1 MTTRDKDSAA
11 AIASKL
17 INHTN
22 RHLFLTGKA
31 GTGKTTFLKY
41 ISEYTHK
48 NSIVAAPTGIAAINA
63 GGVTLHSLFQL
74 PFGSFIPSNDR
85 IKEDNITTQIN
96 TPQSLIKGLQMNS
109 SKRNMLKELEL
120 LIIDEVSMVRA
131 DLLDA
136 VDIVL
141 RHIKRQK
148 NRSFGGVQLLLIGD
162 LFQLPPVVKEDEW
175 KYLNPYYPGIYF
187 FNAKALQQNKPL
199 HIELKEIYRQ
209 SDQLFISLLNNLRD
223 NSLTKEDIEVLNSH
237 YKPLFKPKKNDG
249 YIYLTTHNRKADE
262 INRQS
267 LKELPGKT
275 YYYDAEIDGDFSEY
289 LFPVENRLELKKEAQ
304 VMFIKNDYSG
314 EQRYFNG
321 KIGIVSDLSPDWIE
335 VSFNDGTPSAIVEHY
350 VWENKKYKLNKETNE
365 IEENIKGTFSHYPIK
380 LAWAITVHKSQG
392 LTFEKAIIDVSR
404 AFAPGQIYVALS
416 RLVSLDGLVLT
427 GRIPLSVLEQDRAL
441 TGFLKSKESPDVLK
455 KVLKEG
461 TDNFIADT
469 VLKAFN
475 FNSLCNSFS
484 YHVENYKKDD
494 KRSMKHQYKNWAG
507 ELQTDLIPVKE
518 VADNFSGQLS
528 QIIGTRYP
536 GYLSVLNNR
545 VKAAKDYFEP
555 LLKGFSER
563 IFNQI
568 NRLRKQKRIK
578 TYLNELRDIELLFFK
593 QLQSIYK
600 SEALINSAIHDTE
613 LLKENL
619 LNSSLYKERKS
630 LIQGKSIS
638 TLKKNNTKNFRRA
651 QKMNK
656 KEKGPD
662 TKEISYNLFQKGKTI
677 EEIAAER
684 SFAVTTIE
692 GHLAHYVAKGL
703 IDISLFVDEGKV
715 KRVIEASEKLETTN
729 FRPIKE
735 YLGNEFTYGDLRFAM
750 ASYAWQQS
758 IRSEESGER

>member
-1 MTTRDKDSAA
+1 MTIRDKDSEA
-11 AIASKL
+11 AIASKF
-17 INHTN
+17 INQTN

-74 PFGSFIPSNDR
+74 PFGSFIPSNDQ

-96 TPQSLIKGLQMNS
+96 TPQSLIKDLQMNS
-109 SKRNMLKELEL
+109 SKRKMLKELEL

-136 VDIVL
+136 IDIVL

-162 LFQLPPVVKEDEW
+162 LLQLPPVVKEEEW
-175 KYLNPYYPGIYF
+175 NYLNPYYPGIYF

-199 HIELKEIYRQ
+199 HIELNKIYRQ

-223 NSLTKEDIEVLNSH
+223 NSLTKEDIELLNKH
-237 YKPLFKPKKNDG
+237 YKPSFIPKRDDG
-249 YIYLTTHNRKADE
+249 YIFLTTHNRKADE

-289 LFPVENRLELKKEAQ
+289 LYPVEFRLELKKGAQ

-321 KIGIVSDLSPDWIE
+321 KIGVISYLSPDRIE
-335 VSFNDGTPSAIVEHY
+335 VSFNDGTPAATVEHY
-350 VWENKKYKLNKETNE
+350 IWENKKFRLNKETNA
-365 IEENIKGTFSHYPIK
+365 IEENIKGAFSHYPIK

-392 LTFEKAIIDVSR
+392 LTFKKAIIDVSR

-427 GRIPLSVLEQDRAL
+427 GRIPLSVLEQDGAL
-441 TGFLKSKESPDVLK
+441 TGFLKSKESPEVLEKVLK
-455 KVLKEG
+455 KE
-461 TDNFIADT
+461 THHFIADT

-475 FNSLCNSFS
+475 FNSLCNLFK
-484 YHVENYKKDD
+484 YHVESYNKDD
-494 KRSMKHQYKNWAG
+494 KKSIKQQYKNWAG

-518 VADNFSGQLS
+518 VADKFSGQLD
-528 QIIGTRYP
+528 QIIGTQYS
-536 GYLSVLNNR
+536 GYLLVLDDR
-545 VKAAKDYFEP
+545 VKAAKTYFEP
-555 LLKGFSER
+555 LLKKFSER
-563 IFNQI
+563 IFSQI
-568 NRLRKQKRIK
+568 NRLKKQKRIK
-578 TYLNELRDIELLFFK
+578 TYLNELRDTELLFFK
-593 QLQSIYK
+593 QLQAIYK
-600 SEALINSAIHDTE
+600 SEALINSAINDTE

-619 LNSSLYKERKS
+619 LNSTLYKERKS
-630 LIQGKSIS
+630 MIREKSVS
-638 TLKKNNTKNFRRA
+638 TLKKNNTKNYRRA
-651 QKMNK
+651 QKKSKN
-656 KEKGPD
+656 EIEPN

-677 EEIAAER
+677 KEIAAER
-684 SFAVTTIE
+684 SLALTTIE
-692 GHLAHYVAKGL
+692 GHLARYVAKGL
-703 IDISLFVDEGKV
+703 IDISRFVDESKV
-715 KRVIEASEKLETTN
+715 KQVIEASQKLETKN
-729 FRPIKE
+729 LGPIKK
-735 YLGNEFTYGDLRFAM
+735 YLGDEFTYGDLRFAM
-750 ASYAWQQS
+750 ASYHRDQ
-758 IRSEESGER
+758 ES

>member
-1 MTTRDKDSAA
+1 MTIRDKDSDA
-11 AIASKL
+11 AIASKI
-17 INHTN
+17 INQTN

-41 ISEYTHK
+41 ISENTHK

-74 PFGSFIPSNDR
+74 PFGLFIPSNDR

-96 TPQSLIKGLQMNS
+96 TPQSLIKDLKMNS
-109 SKRNMLKELEL
+109 SKRKMLKELEL

-136 VDIVL
+136 IDTVL

-162 LFQLPPVVKEDEW
+162 LLQLPPVVKEEEW
-175 KYLNPYYPGIYF
+175 NYLNPYYPGIYF
-187 FNAKALQQNKPL
+187 FNAKALLQNKPL
-199 HIELKEIYRQ
+199 HIELNKIYRQ
-209 SDQLFISLLNNLRD
+209 SDKIFISLLNNLRD
-223 NSLTKEDIEVLNSH
+223 NSLTKKDIELLNRH
-237 YKPLFKPKKNDG
+237 YQPSFKPKRDDG
-249 YIYLTTHNRKADE
+249 YIFLTTHNRKADE

-267 LKELPGKT
+267 LKELQGKT

-289 LFPVENRLELKKEAQ
+289 LFPVEFKLELKKGAQ

-321 KIGIVSDLSPDWIE
+321 KIGMVSYLSSDMIE
-335 VSFNDGTPSAIVEHY
+335 VSFNDGTPPAAVEHY
-350 VWENKKYKLNKETNE
+350 IWENKKFSLNKGTNE
-365 IEENIKGTFSHYPIK
+365 IEENIKGTFSHYPLK

-392 LTFEKAIIDVSR
+392 LTFKKAIIDVSR

-427 GRIPLSVLEQDRAL
+427 GPVPLSGLEQDGAL
-441 TGFLKSKESPDVLK
+441 TGFLTGKETQDVLE
-455 KVLKEG
+455 KVLKEE
-461 TDNFIADT
+461 THHFIADT
-469 VLKAFN
+469 VLKAFD
-475 FNSLCNSFS
+475 FNSLCNLFK
-484 YHVENYKKDD
+484 YHVESYTKDD
-494 KRSMKHQYKNWAG
+494 KKSIKQQYKNWAR
-507 ELQTDLIPVKE
+507 ELQTDLIPLRE
-518 VADNFSGQLS
+518 VAGKFSGQLS
-528 QIIGTRYP
+528 QITGTQYS
-536 GYLSVLNNR
+536 GYLSVLSDR

-568 NRLRKQKRIK
+568 NLLTKQKRIK

-593 QLQSIYK
+593 QLQTIYK

-613 LLKENL
+613 LLRENL
-619 LNSSLYKERKS
+619 LNSTLYKDRKS
-630 LIQGKSIS
+630 LIQEKNVTTLGKGYS
-638 TLKKNNTKNFRRA
+638 KNYKRA

-677 EEIAAER
+677 KEIAAER
-684 SFAVTTIE
+684 SFAITTIE

-703 IDISLFVDEGKV
+703 IDISRFVNKSMV
-715 KRVIEASEKLETTN
+715 KRVIEASEKLETKN
-729 FRPIKE
+729 LGPIKKH
-735 YLGNEFTYGDLRFAM
+735 LGNEFTYGDLRFAM
-750 ASYAWQQS
+750 ASYAWHQS
-758 IRSEESGER
+758 S

>member
-1 MTTRDKDSAA
+1 MTIRDKDSEA
-11 AIASKL
+11 AIASKI
-17 INHTN
+17 INQTN

-74 PFGSFIPSNDR
+74 PFGLFIPSNDR
-85 IKEDNITTQIN
+85 LKEYNITTQIN
-96 TPQSLIKGLQMNS
+96 TPQSLIKDLKMNS
-109 SKRNMLKELEL
+109 SKRKMLKELEL

-162 LFQLPPVVKEDEW
+162 LLQLPPVVKEEEW
-175 KYLNPYYPGIYF
+175 IYLNPYYPGIYF

-199 HIELKEIYRQ
+199 HIELNKIYRQ
-209 SDQLFISLLNNLRD
+209 SDKIFISLLNNLRD
-223 NSLTKEDIEVLNSH
+223 NSLTKEDIELLNRH
-237 YKPLFKPKKNDG
+237 YKPSFKPNKDDG
-249 YIYLTTHNRKADE
+249 YIFLTTHNRKADE

-267 LKELPGKT
+267 LKELPGKIFN
-275 YYYDAEIDGDFSEY
+275 YDGEIDGDFNEY
-289 LFPVENRLELKKEAQ
+289 LFPVEFKLELKKGAQ

-321 KIGIVSDLSPDWIE
+321 KIGVISYLSSGRIE
-335 VSFNDGTPSAIVEHY
+335 VSFNDGTPPAVVEHY
-350 VWENKKYKLNKETNE
+350 IWENKKFSLNKETNE
-365 IEENIKGTFSHYPIK
+365 IEENIKGAFSHYPLK

-392 LTFEKAIIDVSR
+392 LTFKKAIIDVSR

-427 GRIPLSVLEQDRAL
+427 GPVPLSGLEQDGAL
-441 TGFLKSKESPDVLK
+441 TGFLKSKESQDVLK
-455 KVLKEG
+455 KVLKEE
-461 TDNFIADT
+461 TDHFIADT

-475 FNSLCNSFS
+475 FNSLCNLFK
-484 YHVENYKKDD
+484 YHVESYTKDD
-494 KRSMKHQYKNWAG
+494 KKSIKQQYKNWAG
-507 ELQTDLIPVKE
+507 ELQTDLIPLKE
-518 VADNFSGQLS
+518 VADKFSGQLS
-528 QIIGTRYP
+528 QIIGTQYS

-545 VKAAKDYFEP
+545 VKAAKNYFEP

-563 IFNQI
+563 IFSQI
-568 NRLRKQKRIK
+568 NRLKKQKRIK

-593 QLQSIYK
+593 QLQVMYK

-613 LLKENL
+613 LLRENL
-619 LNSSLYKERKS
+619 LNSTLYKERKS
-630 LIQGKSIS
+630 FIQEKSVS
-638 TLKKNNTKNFRRA
+638 TLKNGYSKNYKRA
-651 QKMNK
+651 QKKNK
-656 KEKGPD
+656 KEKDPD
-662 TKEISYNLFQKGKTI
+662 TKEVSYNLYKEGKTI
-677 EEIAAER
+677 KEIAAER
-684 SFAVTTIE
+684 SFVITTIE

-703 IDISLFVDEGKV
+703 IDVSNFVDKNKV
-715 KRVIEASEKLETTN
+715 QQVIEASQKLDTTN
-729 FRPIKE
+729 LGPIKK
-735 YLGNEFTYGDLRFAM
+735 YLGNEFTYSDLRFAM
-750 ASYAWQQS
+750 ASYHRDQDS
-758 IRSEESGER
+758 

>member
-1 MTTRDKDSAA
+1 MTIRDKDSEA
-11 AIASKL
+11 AIASKI
-17 INHTN
+17 INQTN
-22 RHLFLTGKA
+22 CHLFLTGKA

-85 IKEDNITTQIN
+85 IKEYNITTLIN
-96 TPQSLIKGLQMNS
+96 TPQSLIKDLKMNS
-109 SKRNMLKELEL
+109 SKRKMLKELEL

-136 VDIVL
+136 IDAVL

-162 LFQLPPVVKEDEW
+162 LLQLPPVVKEEEW
-175 KYLNPYYPGIYF
+175 NYLKPYYPGIYF

-199 HIELKEIYRQ
+199 HVELNEIYRQ
-209 SDQLFISLLNNLRD
+209 SDKIFISLLNNLRD
-223 NSLTKEDIEVLNSH
+223 NSLTKEDIELLNRH
-237 YKPLFKPKKNDG
+237 YKPSFKPNKNDG

-275 YYYDAEIDGDFSEY
+275 YYYDAEIDGDFNEY
-289 LFPVENRLELKKEAQ
+289 LFPVEDRLELKKGAQ

-321 KIGIVSDLSPDWIE
+321 KIGVISYLSPDRIE
-335 VSFNDGTPSAIVEHY
+335 VNFNDGTPSATVEHY
-350 VWENKKYKLNKETNE
+350 IWENKKYKLNKEINE

-392 LTFEKAIIDVSR
+392 LTFKKAIIDVSR

-441 TGFLKSKESPDVLK
+441 TGFFKSKESPEVLG
-455 KVLKEG
+455 KVLKRE
-461 TDNFIADT
+461 THHFIADN
-469 VLKAFN
+469 VLKAFS
-475 FNSLCNSFS
+475 FNSLCNLFK
-484 YHVENYKKDD
+484 YHVESYTKDD
-494 KRSMKHQYKNWAG
+494 KKSIKQQYKNWAR
-507 ELQTDLIPVKE
+507 ELQTDLIPLRE
-518 VADNFSGQLS
+518 VADKFSGQLS
-528 QIIGTRYP
+528 QIIGTQYS
-536 GYLSVLNNR
+536 GYLSVLCDR
-545 VKAAKDYFEP
+545 VKAAKDYYEP

-563 IFNQI
+563 IFTQI
-568 NRLRKQKRIK
+568 NLLKKQKRIK

-593 QLQSIYK
+593 QLQAIYK
-600 SEALINSAIHDTE
+600 SEALINSAINDTE
-613 LLKENL
+613 LLRENL
-619 LNSSLYKERKS
+619 LNSTLYKERKS
-630 LIQGKSIS
+630 LIQGKNVS
-638 TLKKNNTKNFRRA
+638 TLGKNNTKNYRRA
-651 QKMNK
+651 QKRSK
-656 KEKGPD
+656 IEKGPN
-662 TKEISYNLFQKGKTI
+662 TKEVSYDLYKKGKTI
-677 EEIAAER
+677 KEIAAER
-684 SFAVTTIE
+684 SFAITTIE

-703 IDISLFVDEGKV
+703 IDISRFVDKGKV
-715 KRVIEASEKLETTN
+715 KRVIEASEKLETKN
-729 FRPIKE
+729 LGPIKK
-735 YLGNEFTYGDLRFAM
+735 YLGDEFTYGDLRFAM
-750 ASYAWQQS
+750 ASYAWYQS
-758 IRSEESGER
+758 S

>member
-1 MTTRDKDSAA
+1 MTIRDKDSEA
-11 AIASKL
+11 AIASKI
-17 INHTN
+17 INQTN

-74 PFGSFIPSNDR
+74 PFGLFIPSNDR
-85 IKEDNITTQIN
+85 LKEYNITTQIN
-96 TPQSLIKGLQMNS
+96 TPQSLIKDLKMNS
-109 SKRNMLKELEL
+109 SKRKMLKELEL

-162 LFQLPPVVKEDEW
+162 LLQLPPVVKEEEW
-175 KYLNPYYPGIYF
+175 IYLNPYYPGIYF

-199 HIELKEIYRQ
+199 HIELNKIYRQ
-209 SDQLFISLLNNLRD
+209 SDKIFISLLNNLRD
-223 NSLTKEDIEVLNSH
+223 NSLTKEDIELLNRH
-237 YKPLFKPKKNDG
+237 YKPSFKPNKDDG
-249 YIYLTTHNRKADE
+249 YIFLTTHNRKADE

-267 LKELPGKT
+267 LKELPGKIFN
-275 YYYDAEIDGDFSEY
+275 YDGEIDGDFNEY
-289 LFPVENRLELKKEAQ
+289 LFPVEFKLELKKGAQ

-321 KIGIVSDLSPDWIE
+321 KIGVISYLSSGRIE
-335 VSFNDGTPSAIVEHY
+335 VSFNDGTPPAVVEHY
-350 VWENKKYKLNKETNE
+350 IWENKKFSLNKETNE
-365 IEENIKGTFSHYPIK
+365 IEENIKGAFSHYPLK

-392 LTFEKAIIDVSR
+392 LTFKKAIIDVSR

-427 GRIPLSVLEQDRAL
+427 GPVPLSGLEQDGAL
-441 TGFLKSKESPDVLK
+441 TGFLKSKESQDVLK
-455 KVLKEG
+455 KVLKEE
-461 TDNFIADT
+461 TDHFIADT

-475 FNSLCNSFS
+475 FNSLCNLFK
-484 YHVENYKKDD
+484 YHVESYTKDD
-494 KRSMKHQYKNWAG
+494 KKSIKQQYKNWAG
-507 ELQTDLIPVKE
+507 ELQTDLIPLKE
-518 VADNFSGQLS
+518 VADKFSGQLS
-528 QIIGTRYP
+528 QIIGTQYS

-545 VKAAKDYFEP
+545 VKAAREYFEP

-563 IFNQI
+563 IFSQI
-568 NRLRKQKRIK
+568 NRLKKQKRIK

-593 QLQSIYK
+593 QLQVMYK

-613 LLKENL
+613 LLRENL
-619 LNSSLYKERKS
+619 LNSTLYKERKS
-630 LIQGKSIS
+630 FIQEKSVS
-638 TLKKNNTKNFRRA
+638 TLKNGYSKNYKRA
-651 QKMNK
+651 QKKNK
-656 KEKGPD
+656 KEKDPD
-662 TKEISYNLFQKGKTI
+662 TKEVSYNLYKEGKTI
-677 EEIAAER
+677 KEIAAER
-684 SFAVTTIE
+684 SFVITTIE

-703 IDISLFVDEGKV
+703 IDVSNFVNESKV
-715 KRVIEASEKLETTN
+715 KRVIEASQKLETKN
-729 FRPIKE
+729 LGPIKK
-735 YLGNEFTYGDLRFAM
+735 YLGDEFTYSDLRFAM
-750 ASYAWQQS
+750 ASYHRDQDS
-758 IRSEESGER
+758 